1 MCHPM
6 SLASQPSHRA
16 GRSFWSVL
24 SLSLLLSN
32 SSLLAQDWHQW
43 RGPDRTGHSK
53 ETGLLKS
60 WPEGGP
66 KLLWTARGIGTG
78 NSTPSV
84 SGGKVFGLS
93 YRGNDEIVWALEAK
107 TGKEIWSVRIAAANF
122 RIGRQAHDG
131 SGSTPTIDGSRL
143 YALGTSGDLVCMETS
158 NGKIVWRKNLVSDF
172 GGSVPQWG
180 YSESPLVDG
189 DRVIATPG
197 GATAGMVALNKATGD
212 VIWKARIP
220 GNDDAGYSS
229 VIIAMIHGQKQYVQF
244 MSGGVVGVEAV
255 SGRFSWRYDSP
266 ANGVANCST
275 PIYVNGAIFAASG
288 YNTGGGLAKITK
300 TDNGMKAE
308 EVFFTRNM
316 RNHHGNMVLVG
327 DYIYGFDESNLTCLN
342 VKTGEI
348 AWRDRSVGKGSV
360 SYADGFIYARSERG
374 PIALVQATP
383 RGYVEKGRFET
394 PNRSGKTTWT
404 HPVIADGK
412 LYLRDHDQLFCYD
425 IRTGSAS
432 SR

>member
-1 MCHPM
+1 MSHPLSST
-6 SLASQPSHRA
+6 SLPSLGVIRTLQSA
-16 GRSFWSVL
+16 LCL
-24 SLSLLLSN
+24 SILLS
-32 SSLLAQDWHQW
+32 SMPLTAQEWRQW
-43 RGPDRTGHSK
+43 RGPERTGHSK

-66 KLLWTARGIGTG
+66 KLLWTAQGLGTG

-93 YRGNDEIVWALEAK
+93 YRGNDEVVWALDAK
-107 TGKEIWSVRIAAANF
+107 TGKEVWAVRIAAANF

-131 SGSTPTIDGSRL
+131 SGSTPTIEGTRL
-143 YALGTSGDLVCMETS
+143 YALGTSGDLVCMETAD
-158 NGKIVWRKNLVSDF
+158 GRIVWRKNLVSDF

-197 GATAGMVALNKATGD
+197 GSSAGMVALNKATGD
-212 VIWKARIP
+212 VIWKAQIP

-229 VIIAMIHGQKQYVQF
+229 VIIATIHGQKQYVQF
-244 MSGGVVGVEAV
+244 MSGGVVGVDAAT
-255 SGRFSWRYDSP
+255 GKFSWRYDSP

-275 PIYVNGAIFAASG
+275 PIYVNDSIFAASG
-288 YNTGGGLAKITK
+288 YNTGGGLAKLTK
-300 TDNGMKAE
+300 TGNGMKAE
-308 EVFFTRNM
+308 EVYFTRNM

-383 RGYVEKGRFET
+383 EGYVEKGRFDT

-425 IRTGSAS
+425 IRSGSAV